1 MAIDKPVGVG
11 YTPNP
16 PAGFPEEQAEA
27 ISQLTDIELQEG
39 LTPENVEMQ
48 EDGSAIIGAPEDL
61 IETTFDM
68 NLAEV
73 IDESELGKISSD
85 LFESFETDKSSR
97 KEWEETYKKGL
108 DLLGFRYQERT
119 QPFSGRS

>member
-1 MAIDKPVGVG
+1 MAIDKPVGLG
-11 YTPNP
+11 YTPDP

-27 ISQLTDIELQEG
+27 ISQLTEIQLEEG
-39 LTPENVEMQ
+39 LTPENIQMQ
-48 EDGSAIIGAPEDL
+48 EDGSAIIGEQEN
-61 IETTFDM
+61 IMETTFDM

-73 IDESELGKISSD
+73 IEENELGIISSD

-108 DLLGFRYQERT
+108 DLT
-119 QPFSGRS
+119 

>member
-39 LTPENVEMQ
+39 LTPENVEIQ

-73 IDESELGKISSD
+73 IDESELGKISND
-85 LFESFETDKSSR
+85 LF
-97 KEWEETYKKGL
+97 
-108 DLLGFRYQERT
+108 
-119 QPFSGRS
+119 